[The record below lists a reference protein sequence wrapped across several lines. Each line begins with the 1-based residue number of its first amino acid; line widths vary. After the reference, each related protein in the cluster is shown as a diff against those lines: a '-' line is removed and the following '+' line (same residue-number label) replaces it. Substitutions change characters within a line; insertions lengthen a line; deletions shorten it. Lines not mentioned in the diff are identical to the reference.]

1 MRRPPHRV
9 IARASVTAMMALF
22 AVAPTPA
29 AGQVQELDPALFA
42 DMEWRNIGPFR
53 GGRSVAATGVTSQPY
68 TYYMGGVGS
77 GVWKTTNAGQSWEN
91 ISDDTFGTSS
101 VGAIAVAETD
111 PNVVYVGM
119 GEHAPR
125 GVMTSHGDGIYKST
139 DAGRTWRHMGL
150 PNSRAISD
158 VIIHPADEDVVY
170 VSVQG
175 APYGYTED
183 RGVYR
188 TTDGGETWEK
198 VLYVS
203 DRAGASSLSMD
214 PNNPRILYAGFW
226 EHLRQGWTVQ
236 SGGEGSGLWRTMDGG
251 DTWETVGE
259 DDFPELMGKIGVDVA
274 ANSDR
279 IYALI
284 EADPGGGLYRSD
296 DRGESW
302 ELVSDFWSL
311 RARAW
316 YYIEVFADPQDPN
329 VVWVLN
335 APVFKSIDGGENFER
350 VPTPHGDNHDLWI
363 NPTNSQYLVNANDG
377 GANVS
382 LDGGAN
388 WSTQQNQPTAQF
400 YRVNVDNQFPYMVY
414 GGQQD
419 NSTVAIASRTF
430 SGGIG
435 WKDWHAVGGCESAYT
450 GFDRDNPRYVYA
462 GCYMG
467 QISEWD
473 AATRYSRNV
482 MAYPQLPIA
491 MQARDMKYRFNWNAP
506 ILVSQHDTDVLYHG
520 GNHLLRSTDRGRTWD
535 EASPDLTR
543 DEDAKQGFGGGPI
556 TNEGAG
562 GEIYGTLAYVAESP
576 HDGNTL
582 WAGSDD
588 GLVHVTQD
596 GGATWTNVT
605 PDGVPES
612 LINSIEVSPHDP
624 AAAYVV
630 ANLYKFNDFTPH
642 VFKTTDYGQS
652 WERVVDGIAEEHHVR
667 VVREDPVRRG
677 LLYAGTEQGVYV
689 SFDDGANWQSLM
701 LNMPITYITDLIVQR
716 EMNDLVAST
725 GGRSFWILDDLGPLQ
740 DASADIAAGGVHL
753 YQPRTAYR
761 TGGGGFGG
769 FGGNVGQNPPQG
781 AIIDFYLADT
791 DDSTDVTLEILDGE
805 DVIRTYTTAF
815 EPGDRASSL
824 EVEAGMNRTNWDLR
838 HESAVRVPDLYVWGS
853 HNGRKV
859 VPGTYGVRLTAGE
872 EVRTASVD
880 VMKDPRTEATQADFE
895 EQDALMVALTTELN
909 DMHESVVAVM
919 AVDQQIGDVL
929 EQAEE
934 YEGEGVEAVKE
945 SGEALS
951 ESLEAVK
958 DSIIQERTVDGQTVL
973 NAESRLNLHYI
984 YLRSAVDQAEAGTTR
999 GAHDFY
1005 QDLTTRWAVQR
1016 AEVDRLLGPE
1026 LDEFNEAVRE
1036 SGMPA
1041 VITNRTPRSRPVSD

>member
-1 MRRPPHRV
+1 
-9 IARASVTAMMALF
+9 MALF
-22 AVAPTPA
+22 AVAPMPS
-29 AGQVQELDPALFA
+29 AGQAQETDPALFSE
-42 DMEWRNIGPFR
+42 MEWRNIGPFR
-53 GGRSVAATGVTSQPY
+53 GGRSVAATGVTSLPY

-139 DAGRTWRHMGL
+139 DAGHTWRHMGL

-158 VIIHPADEDVVY
+158 VIIHPADENVVY

-175 APYGYTED
+175 APYGFTED

-188 TTDGGETWEK
+188 TTDGGETWDK

-274 ANSDR
+274 GNSDR

-506 ILVSQHDTDVLYHG
+506 ILVSQHDTDVIYHG
-520 GNHLLRSTDRGRTWD
+520 GNHLLRSGDRGRTWE

-543 DEDAKQGFGGGPI
+543 DEDTKQGFGGGPI

-576 HDGNTL
+576 HDANTV

-596 GGATWTNVT
+596 GGATWTDVT
-605 PDGVPES
+605 PEGVPES

-624 AAAYVV
+624 AAAYVAV
-630 ANLYKFNDFTPH
+630 NLYKFNDFTPH
-642 VFKTTDYGQS
+642 ILKTTDYGQS
-652 WERVVDGIAEEHHVR
+652 WERVVNGIAEEHHVR

-701 LNMPITYITDLIVQR
+701 LNMPITYITDLIVQP

-740 DASADIAAGGVHL
+740 AASADIAADGVHL

-781 AIIDFYLADT
+781 AIIDFYLAET
-791 DDSTDVTLEILDGE
+791 DSTDVTLEILDGE

-815 EPGDRASSL
+815 EPGDRGARL

-859 VPGTYGVRLTAGE
+859 VPGTYQVRLTAGD

-880 VMKDPRTEATQADFE
+880 VRKDPRTEATQADFE

-909 DMHESVVAVM
+909 EMHESVVAVM

-934 YEGEGVEAVKE
+934 YEGEGVEVVKE

-1026 LDEFNEAVRE
+1026 LDDFNEAVRE